1 MINPK
6 CPEMSNRAVSLSG
19 TLQEDTEQDD
29 SDPPSPVAATGK
41 TPVVEL
47 DCNWA
52 KSPMVKNRWNAQP
65 GFWNRKPGFS
75 WVPRFFSG
83 FGARMYI
90 I

>member
-1 MINPK
+1 MSGSRGTSQSQNENGDLCPWGGVGNRESFFPPKQLDNARSMINPK

-47 DCNWA
+47 DCN
-52 KSPMVKNRWNAQP
+52 
-65 GFWNRKPGFS
+65 
-75 WVPRFFSG
+75 
-83 FGARMYI
+83 
-90 I
+90 